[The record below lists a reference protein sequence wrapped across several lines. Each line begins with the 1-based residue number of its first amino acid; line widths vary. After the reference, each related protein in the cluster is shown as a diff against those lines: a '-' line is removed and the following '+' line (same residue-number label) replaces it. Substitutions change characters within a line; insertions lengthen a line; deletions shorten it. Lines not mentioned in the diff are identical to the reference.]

1 MGVVGGMLVRA
12 RGSWFV
18 GRRSALV
25 MAAASCACV
34 IGIAGMGTT
43 ARATAA
49 AGTTAPGTA
58 TAAAGTAARATSTPR
73 DATPPSATLE
83 LPQSSLVPGGI
94 FIAPIDGPA
103 SRTPVVTYDGKRAM
117 VLRSGD
123 RWAAVVGLPLA
134 TSPGHASI
142 QVQTGDAPEVPVEFD
157 VKDKQY
163 SVQSLKVA
171 PGKVDLSPKDLERS
185 EKDLVRIHTALATYS
200 TKPPATLRL
209 LQPVPGIRS
218 SSYGLRRVFNG
229 ESRNPHSGMDI
240 AAPTGTPV
248 KASADGRVL
257 DAANFFFSGNSVIV
271 DHGQGLITMYC
282 HLSQIGVKVGDH
294 LKRGDVLGKV
304 GATGRVTGPHL
315 HWAVALNQT
324 FVDPALFLAPAPAN
338 NAVARSRT
346 HPRES
351 HPQAQAR

>member
-1 MGVVGGMLVRA
+1 MRVVGRMLGHL

-18 GRRSALV
+18 RRPRALAV
-25 MAAASCACV
+25 VAASCACV

-49 AGTTAPGTA
+49 AGTTAPVA
-58 TAAAGTAARATSTPR
+58 PTAAAARATTTPR
-73 DATPPSATLE
+73 GATPPSATLE

-103 SRTPVVTYDGKRAM
+103 NRTPVVTYDGKRAM

-134 TSPGHASI
+134 ISPGHASI

-157 VKDKQY
+157 VADKQY

-185 EKDLVRIHTALATYS
+185 EKDLVRIHAALATYS

-351 HPQAQAR
+351 HAQAQAR